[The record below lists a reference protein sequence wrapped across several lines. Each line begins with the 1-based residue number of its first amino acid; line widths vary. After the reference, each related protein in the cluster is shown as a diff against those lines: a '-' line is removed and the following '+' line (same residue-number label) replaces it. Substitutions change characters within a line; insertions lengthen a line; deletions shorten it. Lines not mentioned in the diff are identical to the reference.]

1 MLRRLLTRNPPL
13 LGLFLVTFV
22 WILWFATKIHVY
34 FVVPDEVRY
43 VMQAVDI
50 SARFRPV
57 MPGDPDFA
65 TWSQLQPALM
75 APLWGLFQTPKAYQ
89 LTHWLNAFVMAS
101 SVFPAYLLTLRVLHR
116 RAWALVGAALVVLV
130 PWTVMAGVMMT
141 EVSAYP
147 LAIWA
152 YYGLQRA
159 ATGSGPRDDLIG
171 LSLLGLAFFARTQ
184 LIVLAPILPIV
195 LLVQGLRY
203 PVAHVDRPTRR
214 VRPQLRRHW
223 VVFGVSGLV
232 ALLFAV
238 RTRTV
243 IGNAPEELF
252 SPGWAFTA
260 REMLSYI
267 AIGVAML
274 PLALSAAWAAGTL
287 WRPYDAEQH
296 AFAVIGTLA
305 AILLTI
311 VVGGGSVH
319 FTAGINDR
327 YLAYLVPLIMI
338 GMLACLLERRRW
350 RLWIVLGALGA
361 AWIVKDAVLEQV
373 GPTFVSPSA
382 AWHFVLYGH
391 APQIGR
397 WFGLTWDSA
406 QLMTWWTIGACVAI
420 ALARTWLRPAVVTT
434 FVVLVVGGYG
444 FIETT
449 YTRSKL
455 EKLQPAASYA
465 TGRDWVD
472 QTLPYGAQADAVL
485 STLGA
490 DQASASAVWWDLTFW
505 NAQVTGT
512 KFTQPAPTGWNDQAF
527 PLPFTIDPDTGAVS
541 GVGTHGYVVQ
551 GVADRRFAFRGA
563 VPVGAAK
570 NNLQIFQ
577 IPQPVNALWTWAGP
591 DETGFLPP
599 GGTATV
605 RVFADGLAGR
615 RGVALALGT
624 PFNAQGRSKYRVS
637 AAGGATV
644 TGKVAID
651 QQALPSIELDMPA
664 TGHIDLT
671 LTALGKTQGVQ
682 FYAAGIGPVLTA
694 P

>member
-1 MLRRLLTRNPPL
+1 
-13 LGLFLVTFV
+13 
-22 WILWFATKIHVY
+22 
-34 FVVPDEVRY
+34 
-43 VMQAVDI
+43 
-50 SARFRPV
+50 
-57 MPGDPDFA
+57 
-65 TWSQLQPALM
+65 
-75 APLWGLFQTPKAYQ
+75 
-89 LTHWLNAFVMAS
+89 
-101 SVFPAYLLTLRVLHR
+101 
-116 RAWALVGAALVVLV
+116 
-130 PWTVMAGVMMT
+130 
-141 EVSAYP
+141 
-147 LAIWA
+147 
-152 YYGLQRA
+152 
-159 ATGSGPRDDLIG
+159 
-171 LSLLGLAFFARTQ
+171 
-184 LIVLAPILPIV
+184 
-195 LLVQGLRY
+195 
-203 PVAHVDRPTRR
+203 
-214 VRPQLRRHW
+214 
-223 VVFGVSGLV
+223 
-232 ALLFAV
+232 
-238 RTRTV
+238 
-243 IGNAPEELF
+243 
-252 SPGWAFTA
+252 
-260 REMLSYI
+260 
-267 AIGVAML
+267 
-274 PLALSAAWAAGTL
+274 
-287 WRPYDAEQH
+287 
-296 AFAVIGTLA
+296 
-305 AILLTI
+305 
-311 VVGGGSVH
+311 
-319 FTAGINDR
+319 
-327 YLAYLVPLIMI
+327 
-338 GMLACLLERRRW
+338 
-350 RLWIVLGALGA
+350 
-361 AWIVKDAVLEQV
+361 
-373 GPTFVSPSA
+373 
-382 AWHFVLYGH
+382 
-391 APQIGR
+391 
-397 WFGLTWDSA
+397 
-406 QLMTWWTIGACVAI
+406 
-420 ALARTWLRPAVVTT
+420 
-434 FVVLVVGGYG
+434 
-444 FIETT
+444 
-449 YTRSKL
+449 
-455 EKLQPAASYA
+455 SYA

-472 QTLPYGAQADAVL
+472 QTLPDGAQADAVL

>member
-1 MLRRLLTRNPPL
+1 VLRRVLTRNPPL
-13 LGLFLVTFV
+13 LGLFVVTFA
-22 WILWFATKIHVY
+22 WILWFATRIHVY
-34 FVVPDEVRY
+34 FVMPDEVRY
-43 VMQAVDI
+43 VMQGVQIA
-50 SARFRPV
+50 AHFRPLL
-57 MPGDPDFA
+57 PGDPDFQ
-65 TWSQLQPALM
+65 TYSELQPALM

-89 LTHWLNAFVMAS
+89 LTHWLNAALMAS
-101 SVFPAYLLTLRVLHR
+101 SVFPAYLLALRVLGR
-116 RAWALVGAALVVLV
+116 RAWALVCAALVVLV

-141 EVSAYP
+141 ENSAYP
-147 LAIWA
+147 AALWA
-152 YYGLQRA
+152 FYGLQRA
-159 ATGSGPRDDLIG
+159 ATGRGPRDDLIG
-171 LSLLGLAFFARTQ
+171 LGLLALAFFARTQ

-195 LLVQGLRY
+195 LVVQGLRY
-203 PVAHVDRPTRR
+203 PEAHVDRPTRR
-214 VRPQLRRHW
+214 VRAIVRRHW
-223 VVFGVSGLV
+223 VVFGVSACV
-232 ALLFAV
+232 AVLFAL

-274 PLALSAAWAAGTL
+274 PLALATAWAAGTL
-287 WRPYDAEQH
+287 WRPRSAEQH
-296 AFAVIGTLA
+296 AFAVIGALA
-305 AILLTI
+305 VLLLTI

-327 YLAYLVPLIMI
+327 YLMNVVPLLMI
-338 GMLACLLERRRW
+338 GMVAFLLEERPW
-350 RLWIVLGALGA
+350 RLWLAAAALGA
-361 AWIVKDAVLEQV
+361 AWIVKDAVLEEV

-391 APQIGR
+391 APDIGR
-397 WFGLTWDSA
+397 WFGAVWDSA
-406 QLMTWWTIGACVAI
+406 ELMAWWTLGACVVI
-420 ALARTWLRPAVVTT
+420 ALARTWLRPALVATVV
-434 FVVLVVGGYG
+434 VAIVGGYG
-444 FIETT
+444 FVETT
-449 YTRSKL
+449 YTRGKL
-455 EKLQPAASYA
+455 ENLQPAANYA

-490 DQASASAVWWDLTFW
+490 DQASAGAVWWDLTFW

-512 KFTQPAPTGWNDQAF
+512 RYTQPAPTGWLDQAF
-527 PLPFTIDPDTGAVS
+527 PIGFTIDPQTGAIS
-541 GVGTHGYVVQ
+541 GVGAHGYVVM

-563 VPVGAAK
+563 VPVGPAK
-570 NNLQIFQ
+570 NNLQILQ
-577 IPQPVNALWTWAGP
+577 VPQPVNALWTWAGP

-624 PFNAQGRSKYRVS
+624 PFNAKGPSRYRVT
-637 AAGGATV
+637 AAGGRPV
-644 TGKVAID
+644 SGRVAVD
-651 QQALPSIELDMPA
+651 QQALPTIELDMPA
-664 TGHIDLT
+664 TGHVDLT
-671 LTALGKTQGVQ
+671 LHAPGATQGVQ
-682 FYAAGIGPVLTA
+682 FYAAGIGPVAT